1 MKFIHAADIHLDSPL
16 RGLAR
21 YEGAPVEQMQSATRR
36 AFINLIDLACEE
48 AVDFMIL
55 AGDLYDM
62 DWKDYNTGLFF
73 NQQMN
78 RLNQAGIA
86 VYLLRGNH
94 DAENLMTKQ
103 LRLPDNVHVFSAQ
116 QPETFVIEALGVA
129 LHGQSF
135 AGRAVTE
142 DLSEAYPPAMAG
154 LFNIGVLHTSLNGRE
169 GHQTYAPCTLSSLL
183 MHGYDYWALGHV
195 HKREVLNEQPYVVFA
210 GNLQGRHARETGA
223 KSCTLVEVQGKEIS
237 LRACEVDV
245 LRWEVLELDAREL
258 QQLDELLDK
267 ADVAVTQALQNAGER
282 PLAVRF
288 VVTGRSVLHS
298 ELHSQFEQW
307 SNELRATINNA
318 SAGKAWVEKIQLKT
332 QPLRDNLPLDG
343 PLSELFEILRAL
355 PDSEVELQKL
365 GEEFKG
371 LKQALPSELRTR
383 EEGFDPERP
392 ETIKNLLPQVE
403 ELLLGRLS
411 A

>member
-36 AFINLIDLACEE
+36 AFVNLIDLACEE

-116 QPETFVIEALGVA
+116 QPETFVIDALGVA

-142 DLSEAYPPAMAG
+142 DLSEAYPPALAG

-169 GHQTYAPCTLSSLL
+169 GHQTYAPCTLSGLL

-245 LRWEVLELDAREL
+245 LRWEVLELDACEL
-258 QQLDELLDK
+258 QQIDELLDQ
-267 ADVAVTQALQNAGER
+267 ADVAVTQALQQAEER
-282 PLAVRF
+282 PLAVRL
-288 VVTGRSVLHS
+288 VVTGRSSLHS

-307 SNELRATINNA
+307 SNDLRATINNA
-318 SAGKAWVEKIQLKT
+318 SFGKAWVEKIQLKT

-343 PLSELFEILRAL
+343 PLTELFEILRAL
-355 PDSEVELQKL
+355 PDNAAELQKL

-383 EEGFDPERP
+383 EEGFDPESP
-392 ETIKNLLPQVE
+392 ETIKALLPQVE

>member
-116 QPETFVIEALGVA
+116 QPETFVIDALGVA

-142 DLSEAYPPAMAG
+142 DLSEAYPPALAG

-169 GHQTYAPCTLSSLL
+169 GHQTYAPCTLSGLL
-183 MHGYDYWALGHV
+183 MHAYDYWALGHV

-245 LRWEVLELDAREL
+245 LRWEVLELDACEL
-258 QQLDELLDK
+258 QQIDELLDQ
-267 ADVAVTQALQNAGER
+267 ADVAVTQALQQAEER
-282 PLAVRF
+282 PLAVRL
-288 VVTGRSVLHS
+288 VVTGRSSLHS

-307 SNELRATINNA
+307 SNDLRATINNA
-318 SAGKAWVEKIQLKT
+318 SFGKAWVEKIQLKT
-332 QPLRDNLPLDG
+332 QPLRDNLPLEG
-343 PLSELFEILRAL
+343 PLTELFEILRAL
-355 PDSEVELQKL
+355 PDNEAELQKL
-365 GEEFKG
+365 GEDFKG

-383 EEGFDPERP
+383 EEGFDPESP
-392 ETIKNLLPQVE
+392 ETIKTLLPQVE